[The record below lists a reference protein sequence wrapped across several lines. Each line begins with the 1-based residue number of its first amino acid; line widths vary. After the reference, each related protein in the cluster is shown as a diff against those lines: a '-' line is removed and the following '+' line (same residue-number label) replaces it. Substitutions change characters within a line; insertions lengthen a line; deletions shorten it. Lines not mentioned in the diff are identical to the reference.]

1 MLLVLVG
8 GLGTDMLKKSQGGFT
23 IIEITIA
30 IMILTAA
37 VLGIA
42 ASTAQLLVPAGD
54 AELEFQALQSVE
66 ERLALIRLDP
76 RYVLLDSIYEDSE
89 TNLPG
94 LTDLTRETVVTRRQ
108 VAQTGGK
115 IWDYT
120 EIVVSITGGRL
131 KNDIYRK
138 LILGMP

>member
-1 MLLVLVG
+1 
-8 GLGTDMLKKSQGGFT
+8 MLKKSQGGFT

-42 ASTAQLLVPAGD
+42 AATAQLLVPAGD

-108 VAQTGGK
+108 GAQTGGK

>member
-1 MLLVLVG
+1 
-8 GLGTDMLKKSQGGFT
+8 MLKKSQGGFT

-42 ASTAQLLVPAGD
+42 ASTAQLLVPTGD

-76 RYVLLDSIYEDSE
+76 RYVLLDSIYEDAE

>member
-1 MLLVLVG
+1 
-8 GLGTDMLKKSQGGFT
+8 
-23 IIEITIA
+23 
-30 IMILTAA
+30 
-37 VLGIA
+37 
-42 ASTAQLLVPAGD
+42 
-54 AELEFQALQSVE
+54 VE